1 MIGDAPQ
8 HIGELDQ
15 RLDVV
20 ELGGLGQRE
29 HRGGA
34 FPPRSEPPIITRG
47 DRRQSPAHSAISSR
61 KSRTGLLWRQQR
73 DAITGGA
80 IDFTSQLAQ
89 DPLRAQPAGED
100 PRLQGSHEISGDAAP
115 RDEPSFR

>member
-8 HIGELDQ
+8 HVGELDL

-34 FPPRSEPPIITRG
+34 FPTPI
-47 DRRQSPAHSAISSR
+47 
-61 KSRTGLLWRQQR
+61 
-73 DAITGGA
+73 GA
-80 IDFTSQLAQ
+80 ADNHA
-89 DPLRAQPAGED
+89 E
-100 PRLQGSHEISGDAAP
+100 
-115 RDEPSFR
+115 